1 LWLINLATRGI
12 RLYAN
17 RISCILGDTDRQYHK
32 GTNNETSQRRIFV
45 KVDAVSNPGAPAKNQ
60 VNCTTYAPNSSNK

>member
-1 LWLINLATRGI
+1 MAARGI

-60 VNCTTYAPNSSNK
+60 VNCTT